1 MLKYFMIALR
11 NVLANKRRTLF
22 ITIAIAIGSTI
33 IIMANSLST
42 GVRENMIKN
51 SFALFTSHVNVY
63 GIDRVRG
70 EDILRIPNLDSVS
83 EVVEENFPDAKII
96 YRTVVSGQMYN
107 PNKNVNF
114 KNSMMLGVD
123 IDKEFLFREAVAM
136 ANCDILPAEIDK
148 NRFENDILPSI
159 SNEEKKKI
167 LKQNYIK
174 NETEDM
180 YSVNLQPD
188 TSEDELI
195 KILKNSG
202 YTIET
207 EECGTMESINKP
219 NYALIDTDIARE
231 LELKVGD
238 TFTFEGMIETKDLGL
253 VNNSMDLTIGGIIQ
267 GMGQMGF
274 FSMFRVSNE
283 TANDFLMTEKP
294 QTSRIAIFLDDKS
307 KSYEAA
313 DKLEEKLKI
322 LAEKEGFEVDEKDR
336 SDNGLDTVEDAQASI
351 EERLKEKQDG
361 LTIRVRTWQEEISFL
376 EEMIN
381 TLDLVFLILIIILM
395 IIILMGISNTLI
407 MSIRDRT
414 GEIGTLR
421 AIGMH
426 KPSVLL
432 MFILEGIILG
442 FFGSLIGV
450 LIGGSLSWLFTVNGI
465 YIGPSPISIFLID
478 NTLFFK
484 LTWGTILMNF
494 IFVIVVSVIAS
505 IYPSYQASKLKP
517 ITAMQK
523 E

>member
-1 MLKYFMIALR
+1 MFKYFMIALR

-70 EDILRIPNLDSVS
+70 EEILRIPNLESIGK
-83 EVVEENFPDAKII
+83 VVEENFPDAKIL
-96 YRTVVSGQMYN
+96 YRTVANGQMYN

-114 KNSMMLGVD
+114 KNTFMIGTD
-123 IDKEFLFREAVAM
+123 IDKEFLLKEAVAM
-136 ANCDILPAEIDK
+136 AECEILPSEIDK
-148 NRFENDILPSI
+148 NRFENDILNNI
-159 SNEEKKKI
+159 TNDENRKI
-167 LKQNYIK
+167 LETNFIFNQSNNNYTI
-174 NETEDM
+174 
-180 YSVNLQPD
+180 NLQSD
-188 TSEDELI
+188 TSEDQI
-195 KILKNSG
+195 ISILKSNG
-202 YTIET
+202 YQIDKEN
-207 EECGTMESINKP
+207 CGSMESINKL
-219 NYALIDTDIARE
+219 NYALIDTNISTD

-238 TFTFEGMIETKDLGL
+238 TFTFEGLIETKDLGI
-253 VNNSMDLTIGGIIQ
+253 VNNSVDLTVGGIIQ

-283 TANDFLMTEKP
+283 TANEFLMNDEP
-294 QTSRIAIFLDDKS
+294 QTSRIAIFLDDKDQAIP
-307 KSYEAA
+307 AA
-313 DKLEEKLKI
+313 EKLEEALKK
-322 LAEKEGFEVDEKDR
+322 LAEEQGFEVDEKDR
-336 SDNGLDTVEDAQASI
+336 SDRGLDAVEDAQESI
-351 EERLKEKQDG
+351 EERLKEKEDG

-376 EEMIN
+376 EDMIN

-442 FFGSLIGV
+442 FFGSLVGI
-450 LIGGSLSWLFTVNGI
+450 LIGGSLSWFFMVNGI
-465 YIGPSPISIFLID
+465 YIGPSPISIFLVD

-484 LTWGTILMNF
+484 LTWETIIMNL